1 MYPYE
6 RWNEAYPRCVP
17 GLTWDELQEH
27 TRKYAT
33 PQWVFD
39 VILNGHDHP
48 FLNFYPTT
56 ETMIEGDAKIYPFSK
71 KVISDIVRKR
81 KKGFYKEF
89 QHVLANVPSPYYNL
103 ESVNASRQLELEGK
117 RRYLSNISPLQ

>member
-1 MYPYE
+1 MCSE
-6 RWNEAYPRCVP
+6 ERCVP

-27 TRKYAT
+27 DRKYSS
-33 PQWVFD
+33 PRWVID
-39 VILNGHDHP
+39 IILNGHDHP

-56 ETMIEGDAKIYPFSK
+56 ETMIDGEAQIYPFSK
-71 KVISDIVRKR
+71 KVISDIVRQRTKS
-81 KKGFYKEF
+81 FYKEF
-89 QHVLANVPSPYYNL
+89 RHVLANVPSPYYNL